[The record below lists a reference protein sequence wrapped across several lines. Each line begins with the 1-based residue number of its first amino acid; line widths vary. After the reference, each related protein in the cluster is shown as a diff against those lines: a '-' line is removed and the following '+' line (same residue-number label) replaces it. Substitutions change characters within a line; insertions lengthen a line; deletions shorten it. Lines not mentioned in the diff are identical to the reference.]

1 MPRRPA
7 ALAAAALLPLA
18 LALAGCAPTVV
29 AKAAKD
35 ANDPLCAQVTV
46 HLPGTAGGLAQRET
60 DAQATGAWGDP
71 ERVLLTC
78 GVAVPKV
85 SALPCV
91 EVNGVYWLRD
101 DQAKP
106 LYVFTT
112 YGREPAIDVAIE
124 QGKEA
129 SPGNVLYDL
138 TDAVRE
144 TKTNGLKCQSVQDTL
159 N

>member
-1 MPRRPA
+1 MPRRSA
-7 ALAAAALLPLA
+7 ALVAAAVLPLA
-18 LALAGCAPTVV
+18 LALAGCTPTVV

-46 HLPGTAGGLAQRET
+46 HLPSTAGGLAKRET

-71 ERVLLTC
+71 ESVLLTC
-78 GVAVPKV
+78 GVDAPTA

-112 YGREPAIDVAIE
+112 YGRSPAVDVAIR
-124 QGKEA
+124 QGKDA

-144 TKTNGLKCQSVQDTL
+144 TKATGKKCESVEDTL